1 MNKKGQKKGR
11 WRERWKV
18 ILRLRVVGRWKDKVE
33 GSEDMK
39 TDIKI
44 EGSGEMKRLEKGYR
58 KCKYLKKKKR
68 KKKERE

>member
-44 EGSGEMKRLEKGYR
+44 EGSGEMKR
-58 KCKYLKKKKR
+58 
-68 KKKERE
+68 